1 MLVAIRDLDADLS
14 RSVLLAA
21 SQAKDLGLCDT
32 AGRDG
37 ESLAMTI
44 SDVERLFKAAR
55 GTP

>member
-1 MLVAIRDLDADLS
+1 VLVAIRDLDADLS